1 MTTYMEQRDAA
12 LKAARDLAEKA
23 KAEDR
28 ELTIEEAEEINAKG
42 AEIQELNEKIKK
54 AKSANDLL
62 ASLGAPKSAEEE
74 KADQQFG
81 GSTLGEFAAT
91 KLKGALSN
99 IKSQRSGTT
108 ASTGHEF
115 PLSGVKA
122 PGDPHQVSTTGNG
135 LLEPQIDTNI
145 VRVNVERPTIA
156 NWLGSG
162 SITATSL
169 KYFVEK
175 AFDPA
180 TGGNFDYVGE
190 NQKKPGITFPDY
202 NEVTESLKKVAGW
215 IKISDEM
222 AEDLPFLV
230 SEINN
235 RLLYQLLMFEENEL
249 LNGTGAGTSIEG
261 IFNREGVQTEASGGV
276 DDNLDALY
284 RALTKV
290 QTATGLT
297 ADGVVMHPL
306 DYQALRLSKDGNGQ
320 YLAGGPFTGSYGQG
334 GYALQPAIWGQT
346 PIITTAIPQG
356 TALVGAGKQAATVY
370 RKGGIRVETSNIDGE
385 DFTHNR
391 FTVLAEMRELLA
403 VRQPSAFVE
412 VTLATTAGGEG

>member
-1 MTTYMEQRDAA
+1 MATYQEQKDAA
-12 LKAARDLAEKA
+12 LDAVRQIAEKA

-28 ELTIEEAEEINAKG
+28 PLSLEESQEINAKG
-42 AEIQELNEKIKK
+42 AEIEQLTEKIKEASK
-54 AKSANDLL
+54 AQKFL

-81 GSTLGEFAAT
+81 GSTLGEFAAA
-91 KLKGALSN
+91 KLKGALTN
-99 IKSQRSGTT
+99 IKAQRSGTT
-108 ASTGHEF
+108 GSTGHEF
-115 PLSGVKA
+115 PLSGIKA
-122 PGDPHQVSTTGNG
+122 PGDPHTVTSTGNG
-135 LLEPQIDTNI
+135 LLQPQIDTNI
-145 VRVNVERPTIA
+145 VRQHVERPTIA

-175 AFDPA
+175 AFDPT
-180 TGGNFDYVGE
+180 TGGNFNYVAE
-190 NQKKPGITFPDY
+190 NAKKPGITFPDY
-202 NEVTESLKKVAGW
+202 DEVTESLKKVAGW

-249 LNGTGAGTSIEG
+249 LNGTGTGSSIEG
-261 IFNREGVQTEASGGV
+261 ILNREGVQTEASGGV
-276 DDNLDALY
+276 ADNLDALY

-290 QTATGLT
+290 QLATGLT

-334 GYALQPAIWGQT
+334 GYTLQPAVWGQT

-412 VTLATTAGGEG
+412 VTLASE